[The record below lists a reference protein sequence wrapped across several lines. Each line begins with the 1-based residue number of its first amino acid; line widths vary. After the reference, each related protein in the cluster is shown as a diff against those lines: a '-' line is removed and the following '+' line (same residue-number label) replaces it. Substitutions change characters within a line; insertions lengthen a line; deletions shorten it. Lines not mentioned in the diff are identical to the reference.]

1 MRRGARRSGV
11 RAARVVAAH
20 LLGQAAQAR
29 GQAQSGGRTVT
40 LAAPSDEDF
49 SALLE
54 RVFNDQVRAWTAE
67 AEATEHFPRA
77 LIEYLGREGVF
88 AAKWGDAQQPDVADV
103 IALAI
108 ELGKLGSAGIA
119 VGVSLHDSAIAILR
133 RFARHDYLRDIAE
146 RAIRGDAVLC
156 IGASE
161 ESGGSDLQIV
171 GTEVRSARG
180 GFEVRGV
187 KKFVS
192 LSPIADYVMAVARD
206 VGDDPSSR
214 KGNVVVIA
222 VPLDDPGVRV
232 QAPYRKVGAGPL
244 DTAAVHIDT
253 WVPAEALVARAG
265 TGLAA
270 ISWGLAHERM
280 SVAGQVASNCQRLLG
295 ITLARMM
302 DRRQF
307 GHTLYEHQALRMRI
321 ADLQARVDML
331 RHALTGIA
339 AGKKL
344 DLRTAAAMK
353 VTAARLGEEV
363 VSECM
368 HIFGGTG
375 YLIDETPMGQWWRDM
390 KLARVGGGTDEVLWE
405 LVAAAMKPDH
415 DGYAA
420 MMAH

>member
-1 MRRGARRSGV
+1 M
-11 RAARVVAAH
+11 
-20 LLGQAAQAR
+20 
-29 GQAQSGGRTVT
+29 TVT
-40 LAAPSDEDF
+40 APPVEDF
-49 SALLE
+49 PALLT
-54 RVFNDQVRAWTAE
+54 RVFNDQVRTWTAE
-67 AEATEHFPRA
+67 AEASEQFPRR

-88 AAKWGDAQQPDVADV
+88 AAKWGDAQPPDVGKV
-103 IALAI
+103 IALAM
-108 ELGKLGSAGIA
+108 ELGRLGSAGIA

-133 RFARHDYLRDIAE
+133 RFARNDHLRDIAE

-171 GTEVRSARG
+171 GTEVRSVDG
-180 GFEVRGV
+180 GFAVTGI

-192 LSPIADYVMAVARD
+192 LSPIADYVMAVARNVD
-206 VGDDPSSR
+206 NDPPSR
-214 KGNVVVIA
+214 HGNVVVIA
-222 VPLDDPGVRV
+222 VPLNHPGVQV
-232 QAPYRKVGAGPL
+232 QVPYRKVGAGPL
-244 DTAAVHIDT
+244 ATAAVHIDA
-253 WVPAEALVARAG
+253 WLPADALVARPG

-302 DRRQF
+302 NRSQF
-307 GHTLYEHQALRMRI
+307 GHTLYEHQALRMRV
-321 ADLQARVDML
+321 ADLQARVDVL
-331 RHALTGIA
+331 RYALLGIA
-339 AGKKL
+339 AGKTL
-344 DLRTAAAMK
+344 DLRTAAGMK

-375 YLIDETPMGQWWRDM
+375 YLVDETPLGQYWRDI
-390 KLARVGGGTDEVLWE
+390 KLARIGGGTDEVLWE
-405 LVAAAMKPDH
+405 LVAAAMKPDQ

-420 MMAH
+420 MMGR

>member
-1 MRRGARRSGV
+1 M
-11 RAARVVAAH
+11 
-20 LLGQAAQAR
+20 
-29 GQAQSGGRTVT
+29 T
-40 LAAPSDEDF
+40 LTAPPVEDF
-49 SALLE
+49 PALLH
-54 RVFNDQVRAWTAE
+54 RVFNDQVRTWTSE
-67 AEATEHFPRA
+67 AEASEHFPRQ

-88 AAKWGDAQQPDVADV
+88 AAKWGDEQQPDVGDV
-103 IALAI
+103 IALAM
-108 ELGKLGSAGIA
+108 ELGRLGSAGIA

-133 RFARHDYLRDIAE
+133 RFARNDYLRDIAD
-146 RAIRGDAVLC
+146 RAIRGEAVLC

-180 GFEVRGV
+180 GFEVKGV

-206 VGDDPSSR
+206 VGDDATSR
-214 KGNVVVIA
+214 HGNVVVIA
-222 VPLDDPGVRV
+222 VPLRDPGVQV
-232 QAPYRKVGAGPL
+232 QVPYRKVGAGPL

-280 SVAGQVASNCQRLLG
+280 SVAGQVASSCQRLLG

-331 RHALTGIA
+331 RHALAGIA

-375 YLIDETPMGQWWRDM
+375 YLIDETPLGQWWRDM

-420 MMAH
+420 MMSH